1 MKEFTG
7 KVISLKG
14 GLLDFLA
21 PLMKVCLPLMK
32 NMFIPSA
39 KSVLVLLG
47 LTAEASA
54 TDVAIQKNIYG
65 SGMTT
70 LKYLKGSGLSNK
82 GISKRLKNKLK
93 GQEGEFLGMLLASLG
108 ATLLGNILKSKG
120 VIRTG
125 EGTIEAGQDF

>member
-1 MKEFTG
+1 MKETTG

-32 NMFIPSA
+32 NMFIPLA

-70 LKYLKGSGLSNK
+70 LKDLVYQIKVLTKDLKIK
-82 GISKRLKNKLK
+82 
-93 GQEGEFLGMLLASLG
+93 
-108 ATLLGNILKSKG
+108 
-120 VIRTG
+120 
-125 EGTIEAGQDF
+125 